1 MYTVIISLIVVVS
14 ILLALI
20 VLVQDPKGGGLA
32 SNFSSSNQVMGVRK
46 TTDFLEKAT
55 WSLSG
60 VLALLCILSVAFT
73 QGPKNAETEASS
85 VVDKNAIENVM
96 STNTGKKAVPTA
108 QLPATAAPQQAQQ
121 PQQAQPTPDQPV
133 QK

>member
-1 MYTVIISLIVVVS
+1 M
-14 ILLALI
+14 LALI

-55 WSLSG
+55 WSLAG
-60 VLALLCILSVAFT
+60 VLALLCIFSVAFT
-73 QGPKNAETEASS
+73 QGPSNAETEASS

-108 QLPATAAPQQAQQ
+108 QLPAAAAPQQAQQ
-121 PQQAQPTPDQPV
+121 PQQAQPTPAQPV